1 MSISI
6 LQQCNIN
13 INTNINIQ
21 RSGEPCEC
29 KIRNQL
35 WAENWS
41 ACLCPAWG
49 HCWGEEWQWWH
60 RMRMMMIAMMKI
72 ALSSLSHWAELSLSH
87 CHIVQDNP
95 KMVFTIYAALKYFF
109 GIKIHQIYIT
119 ISITPA
125 VAIFMILLSRYT
137 YDITINKTATFQAKW
152 IWAHFHFCVKPTF
165 NTPLPASFTTL
176 DCFKSLILV
185 CFFAWYLTVYLFV
198 CFLFVYFVI
207 LCREDSWYAVM
218 HLVRSW
224 NVLQ

>member
-1 MSISI
+1 MIRRT
-6 LQQCNIN
+6 LRMR
-13 INTNINIQ
+13 NTQ
-21 RSGEPCEC
+21 SAVGGKLERLSLPCL
-29 KIRNQL
+29 RTL
-35 WAENWS
+35 
-41 ACLCPAWG
+41 LRWG
-49 HCWGEEWQWWH
+49 VKWWH

-109 GIKIHQIYIT
+109 GIKIHQIYIYIT

-207 LCREDSWYAVM
+207 LCGEDSWYAVINASSPVLKCVEM
-218 HLVRSW
+218 SW